1 MITYHSHHQ
10 DNGLFSRIPWGL
22 ANRSL
27 MRCRTILC
35 ALWLAAIFGHSAL
48 AASEKP
54 RDLAAADQLDAVIM
68 IYHRFGEDGIPLTNI
83 RTDQFKFQLDE
94 LVAGG
99 YSVLPLSE
107 IFSAFQS
114 GRALPAKTV
123 AITIDDAYQS
133 FATTGWPML
142 KARGF
147 PATLFVATDPV
158 DQGLPGYLTWD
169 ALRALADDGVA
180 IGHHGAAHM
189 HMVDEGVEAARADIL
204 RASDRFREEL
214 GAVPDLFAWPYGE
227 YGPEL
232 ETMLREMGFKG
243 AVAQYSG
250 VAAAWDNQFSLPRFP
265 FNENYATEDRFR
277 LIAPARALPISDVVP
292 RGPILQPDSPAPA
305 YGFSLMM
312 DIPGLSALACYPSH
326 SQQAQIENLGNRRIE
341 VRIDKPFPPGRSR
354 INCTLPGPE
363 GRWFWLGK
371 FFYVPGSPD

>member
-1 MITYHSHHQ
+1 
-10 DNGLFSRIPWGL
+10 
-22 ANRSL
+22 
-27 MRCRTILC
+27 
-35 ALWLAAIFGHSAL
+35 
-48 AASEKP
+48 
-54 RDLAAADQLDAVIM
+54 
-68 IYHRFGEDGIPLTNI
+68 
-83 RTDQFKFQLDE
+83 
-94 LVAGG
+94 
-99 YSVLPLSE
+99 
-107 IFSAFQS
+107 
-114 GRALPAKTV
+114 
-123 AITIDDAYQS
+123 
-133 FATTGWPML
+133 ML